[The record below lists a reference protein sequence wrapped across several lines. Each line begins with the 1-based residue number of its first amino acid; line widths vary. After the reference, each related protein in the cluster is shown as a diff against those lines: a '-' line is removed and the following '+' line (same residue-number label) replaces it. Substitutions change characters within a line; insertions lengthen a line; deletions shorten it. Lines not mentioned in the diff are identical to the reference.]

1 MIYCCELLIR
11 ITARNEVVGVTAPA
25 YKAINGMGGKGGR
38 KLDGVWLNAYL
49 ACNWWHKSVE
59 QRT

>member
-25 YKAINGMGGKGGR
+25 YKAINGMGGKEGR
-38 KLDGVWLNAYL
+38 K
-49 ACNWWHKSVE
+49 NWMASDLMHI
-59 QRT
+59 